1 MRRRR
6 FLSAGAAAVAA
17 GLAGCT
23 TSTDDS
29 AGTAGTTTGST
40 RTPADSLTVATYG
53 TFVDAPSD
61 SPGTWIQ
68 EEFED
73 RHDVEFE
80 WEVPERPINYF
91 IEQHNAG
98 ETVDSE
104 LYLGIKP
111 QELVR
116 VDRATDGELFQSIDR
131 DGLKH
136 VDDIGAEFDFDPSG
150 RTVPTYANYVSLV
163 YDGRKLDNPGT
174 FEALT
179 TDAYAD
185 ALAVPNPAQ
194 TNTGL
199 YFLLWT
205 VSRFGEDGDYTYL
218 DYWRDLLDNGAR
230 VVGTWGSMYSQFTEG
245 EVPMVVSYSNDQVYA
260 RRSDSDL
267 EKHQVGFLNDQG
279 YANLNAVARFASGT
293 KDDLA
298 TRFVDFVLSP
308 EVQAKIAELN
318 VTGPVNT
325 EATPPEVYQE
335 YAKEPED
342 GVFLDYDRLDGN
354 VGRWQS
360 EVERELVEG

>member
-1 MRRRR
+1 MTV
-6 FLSAGAAAVAA
+6 GAATVAA
-17 GLAGCT
+17 GFAGCS
-23 TSTDDS
+23 TSTDDP
-29 AGTAGTTTGST
+29 AGTTTGST
-40 RTPADSLTVATYG
+40 GTAADSLTVATYS

-61 SPGTWIQ
+61 SPGQWIQ
-68 EEFED
+68 REFED

-80 WEVPERPINYF
+80 WAVPERPINHY

-98 ETVDSE
+98 AAVDAE

-116 VDRATDGELFQSIDR
+116 VDRATDGELFQPIDR
-131 DGLKH
+131 DPLEH
-136 VDDIGAEFDFDPSG
+136 VDDIGSEFYFDPSD
-150 RTVPTYANYVSLV
+150 RTIPTYANYVSLV
-163 YDGRKLDNPGT
+163 YDGRTLDGPGT

-179 TDAYAD
+179 TDAYTD
-185 ALAVPNPAQ
+185 TLAVPNPAQ

-205 VSRFGEDGDYTYL
+205 VSQFGEDGDYTYL
-218 DYWRDLLDNGAR
+218 DYWRDLLDNGTR
-230 VVGTWGSMYSQFTEG
+230 VVGSWGAMYSQFTEG
-245 EVPMVVSYSNDQVYA
+245 EVPMVVSYSNDRVYA
-260 RRSDSDL
+260 KRSDSDL
-267 EKHQVGFLNDQG
+267 EKHRVGFLNGQG

-293 KDDLA
+293 KDRLA
-298 TRFVDFVLSP
+298 SRFVDFVLSP

-325 EATPPEVYQE
+325 QATPPEVYRE
-335 YAKEPED
+335 FAKEPEE

-354 VGRWQS
+354 VGEWQR

>member
-1 MRRRR
+1 MKRRG
-6 FLSAGAAAVAA
+6 FLTAGAAAVTA
-17 GLAGCT
+17 GLAGC
-23 TSTDDS
+23 ST
-29 AGTAGTTTGST
+29 GTDGSPGTTTGSAG
-40 RTPADSLTVATYG
+40 TPADSLTVATYG

-73 RHDVEFE
+73 RYDVEFE
-80 WEVPERPINYF
+80 WAVPERPINRY

-98 ETVDSE
+98 ETVDPE

-131 DGLKH
+131 DALEH
-136 VDDIGAEFDFDPSG
+136 VDDVGSEFHFDPQD
-150 RTVPTYANYVSLV
+150 RTIPTYANYVSLV
-163 YDGRKLDNPGT
+163 YDGRKLDSPGT

-205 VSRFGEDGDYTYL
+205 VNRFGEDGDYTYL
-218 DYWRDLLDNGAR
+218 DYWRDLLDNGTQ
-230 VVGTWGSMYSQFTEG
+230 VVGSWGAMYSQFTEG
-245 EVPMVVSYSNDQVYA
+245 EIPMVASYSNDRVYA
-260 RRSDSDL
+260 KRADSNL
-267 EKHQVGFLNDQG
+267 EKHQVGFLNGQG

-298 TRFVDFVLSP
+298 IRFVDFILSP

-325 EATPPEVYQE
+325 EATPPEVYRE
-335 YAKEPED
+335 YAKEPEE

-354 VGRWQS
+354 VGRWQR